1 MKTSQ
6 EVAHE
11 LRAGYGRYH
20 EDVNDYKVLTEPK
33 EYVQCDCCNGF
44 IEVDEGEKVYRT
56 DREDTYC
63 EKCYQTY
70 LEQEEYFVTSFIESE
85 QKKID
90 KLQDSIR
97 VTKERYD
104 EFMNINNIIN
114 KAS

>member
-1 MKTSQ
+1 MKTLT
-6 EVAHE
+6 EVE
-11 LRAGYGRYH
+11 IESRENYGRYH
-20 EDVNDYKVLTEPK
+20 EDTNSYDVLVEPK
-33 EYVQCDCCNGF
+33 EYVPCDCCNGF

-104 EFMNINNIIN
+104 EFMSINNVIN